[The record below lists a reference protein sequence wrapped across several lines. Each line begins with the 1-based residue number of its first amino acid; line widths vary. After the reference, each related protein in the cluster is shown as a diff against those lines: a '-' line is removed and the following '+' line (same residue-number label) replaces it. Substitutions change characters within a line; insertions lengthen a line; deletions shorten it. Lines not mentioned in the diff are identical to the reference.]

1 MMWTLKLDYKV
12 CTFHASSSRHSTGA
26 AARCLG
32 SDTSAA
38 SSLTVDGV
46 RSQQGWLLSFS
57 SGGLALLL
65 PKQEVSPRA
74 FRSNTPC
81 VWGSH
86 PQTCCTSMTE
96 AWVTRGRGIGQ
107 KEPWAPRSVQ
117 MSRELKLGVYWEP
130 PFLDSG
136 RPHPPHHLPTALLL
150 TKETTAGQRSGRKPR
165 VEGPLALPCPHRV
178 RAVTSRA
185 PSPVGAVG
193 RGAQAH
199 LRPASHQPV
208 SQRSRA

>member
-1 MMWTLKLDYKV
+1 MHFPRLEFQTQHRGSKRALLGL
-12 CTFHASSSRHSTGA
+12 RHVRCIFTACGWSQFS
-26 AARCLG
+26 ARL
-32 SDTSAA
+32 APF
-38 SSLTVDGV
+38 
-46 RSQQGWLLSFS
+46 LLQW
-57 SGGLALLL
+57 GLALLL

-74 FRSNTPC
+74 FRSNTLC